1 MLPSA
6 EPRAQRLLL
15 PPRCLLGGLPWCWRV
30 RCAPWPH
37 PYPVWG
43 SQDRKCPLRVWP
55 AIQPHSPRL
64 GGAETACFYVLI
76 PSLKCADTGL
86 YVSRVLPHSIPVLWR
101 PASLHPRSTSVH
113 VGSRKLP
120 QRPAPAVCLS
130 GPLPLG
136 WAAGRCCVVAGS
148 QRRRGLPWPPQSG
161 CWGEPA
167 RSLPAQSSPRGSR
180 WPGQEV
186 QGWSSGHFRWLPPQ
200 ASS

>member
-1 MLPSA
+1 MLACEVCTLAPSLPCVGISGPEVSTQGLA
-6 EPRAQRLLL
+6 CHPATQSQARWCRDSLLL
-15 PPRCLLGGLPWCWRV
+15 CADTLPEV
-30 RCAPWPH
+30 
-37 PYPVWG
+37 
-43 SQDRKCPLRVWP
+43 
-55 AIQPHSPRL
+55 
-64 GGAETACFYVLI
+64 
-76 PSLKCADTGL
+76 CADTGL

-180 WPGQEV
+180 RPGQEV

>member
-76 PSLKCADTGL
+76 PSLKCVQTQASMCPASYHTAFLSCGGQ
-86 YVSRVLPHSIPVLWR
+86 PHSTPGQ
-101 PASLHPRSTSVH
+101 HRSMSE
-113 VGSRKLP
+113 
-120 QRPAPAVCLS
+120 
-130 GPLPLG
+130 
-136 WAAGRCCVVAGS
+136 AGS
-148 QRRRGLPWPPQSG
+148 FPRGLPLPSASLDLYL
-161 CWGEPA
+161 WGG
-167 RSLPAQSSPRGSR
+167 RLVG
-180 WPGQEV
+180 V
-186 QGWSSGHFRWLPPQ
+186 V
-200 ASS
+200 